1 MYIIAYLLTYSF
13 YCIPSYLI
21 AIVSCLIPPTGK
33 SCESGTGALCCYDGL
48 PCILIAI
55 FREILQQIF
64 KYTHCEFRS
73 IHHPYVTVMCL
84 TKLSFYHL
92 VRRAVTRSKFWRKF
106 WLKLLYLGY
115 MWQIILSSGGS
126 VTHDRQI
133 VQYNYFIL

>member
-13 YCIPSYLI
+13 YCILT

-33 SCESGTGALCCYDGL
+33 SCELETGTLRCYDGL

-73 IHHPYVTVMCL
+73 IHYPDVPDKIVILSPCQEGCDKVQILEKILAKITLFGIYVTNY
-84 TKLSFYHL
+84 SF
-92 VRRAVTRSKFWRKF
+92 VK
-106 WLKLLYLGY
+106 
-115 MWQIILSSGGS
+115 
-126 VTHDRQI
+126 
-133 VQYNYFIL
+133 